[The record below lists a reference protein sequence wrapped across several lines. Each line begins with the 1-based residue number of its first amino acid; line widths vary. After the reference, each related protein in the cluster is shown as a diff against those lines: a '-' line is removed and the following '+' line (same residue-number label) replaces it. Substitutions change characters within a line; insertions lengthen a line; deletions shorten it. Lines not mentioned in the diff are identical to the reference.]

1 MRNDETTFSIA
12 SLSRQER
19 VATGVV
25 AMLLG
30 VFLRYGVAFA
40 HSDLLHNAAHDTRHA
55 ITVPC
60 H

>member
-1 MRNDETTFSIA
+1 MLTNESKFSIA
-12 SLSRQER
+12 SLSAQER
-19 VATGVV
+19 MLTGVV
-25 AMLLG
+25 TALLG
-30 VFLRYGVAFA
+30 VFMLYGVAFA